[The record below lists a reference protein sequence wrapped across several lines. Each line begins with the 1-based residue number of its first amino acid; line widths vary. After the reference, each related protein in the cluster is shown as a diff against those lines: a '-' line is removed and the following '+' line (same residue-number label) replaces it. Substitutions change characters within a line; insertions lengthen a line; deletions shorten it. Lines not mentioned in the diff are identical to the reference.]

1 MKACGKQCSICPFIH
16 EQKKISFNN
25 FTWNINQKLDCNTS
39 NIIHIIEC
47 TKDNCKSIYIGESER
62 PLRKHTLEHK
72 GYIQNHMLDKAT
84 GEHFNM
90 PGHDIT
96 CMKVSIIEKV
106 RKLCVLYRKE
116 REKYFI
122 RKFNSYYKGMNKQP

>member
-1 MKACGKQCSICPFIH
+1 MVNNVQFVHSFMKR
-16 EQKKISFNN
+16 KKISFNN

-39 NIIHIIEC
+39 NIIYIIEC

-62 PLRKHTLEHK
+62 PLRKRTLEHK

-106 RKLCVLYRKE
+106 RKMCMCPIQKRT
-116 REKYFI
+116 
-122 RKFNSYYKGMNKQP
+122 